1 MAHISFSEA
10 KNWNFCPFYHKL
22 MNLDK
27 VKGFQGNAFTAFG
40 NAMHDTCEKM
50 LTEGL
55 DDKKSFFQLRF
66 KEILDDLP
74 ENVEKT
80 GDLVEKMKVQ
90 APPILDEV
98 LPALQDHFGEYEVVA
113 AEEDL
118 MELIEAFPC
127 EEKNKFKGFIDLV
140 IKTSDGKVH
149 IIDWKTCSWGW
160 DAKKKADAEAKAAKE
175 AEEDE
180 AKKKAKEEADA
191 KKKAKA
197 ISARNKA

>member
-55 DDKKSFFQLRF
+55 DDKKSFFQLKF
-66 KEILDDLP
+66 KEILDNLP

-80 GDLVEKMKVQ
+80 GDLVEKMKDQ
-90 APPILDEV
+90 GPPILDEV
-98 LPALQDHFGEYEVVA
+98 LPALQDHFGEYEVVE
-113 AEEDL
+113 AEEDV
-118 MELIEAFPC
+118 MEMIDFFQPKEIE
-127 EEKNKFKGFIDLV
+127 KFKGFIDLI
-140 IKTSDGKVH
+140 IKTP
-149 IIDWKTCSWGW
+149 
-160 DAKKKADAEAKAAKE
+160 
-175 AEEDE
+175 
-180 AKKKAKEEADA
+180 
-191 KKKAKA
+191 
-197 ISARNKA
+197 

>member
-40 NAMHDTCEKM
+40 NAIHDTCEKM

-66 KEILDDLP
+66 KEILDNLP

-118 MELIEAFPC
+118 MELIEYFQPK
-127 EEKNKFKGFIDLV
+127 EVEKFKGFIDLIILKLWSGKNLFIY
-140 IKTSDGKVH
+140 IKGIFYH
-149 IIDWKTCSWGW
+149 PH
-160 DAKKKADAEAKAAKE
+160 
-175 AEEDE
+175 
-180 AKKKAKEEADA
+180 
-191 KKKAKA
+191 
-197 ISARNKA
+197 